1 MMPAEDQSTTGGNWP
16 LLAGLRF
23 ALALS
28 VVTCHVSIL
37 GPVVRPER
45 LLWTFGGFT
54 AVIGFFLISG
64 YSIAHS
70 VQSRPQ
76 GFARRRL
83 ERILP
88 LFLAAALFGLL
99 PVILLSG
106 VISLSAAEAATP
118 PRFWQYAATLLLL
131 NGIVCA
137 TPFLLHPLWS
147 LSCEAA
153 YYLLAPALSRLT
165 LQPLLALILAS
176 AFLYIRHSPRSFP
189 DETHGT
195 AAYCLLWAWLTGFVF
210 YRLPQNGYRP
220 LRAALVLLGGGLL
233 CCSGAEEGKL
243 TLATFLAVALAL
255 WFGQLCRVP
264 IRAARILTFLGDLS
278 YPLYLTHLTVL
289 IFLAQTRLIHWG
301 AAAVPVCWF
310 CALAVAAAFYGGIE
324 LPFRR
329 FLRGRKNLSA
339 PTTIDFG
346 GSHKETGKQ
355 AGAEALPTPAPQ
367 NWDGGAIHP

>member
-1 MMPAEDQSTTGGNWP
+1 MMTARDQSTTDGGSVWP
-16 LLAGLRF
+16 LLAGMRF

-37 GPVVRPER
+37 GPVVHPAR

-70 VQSRPQ
+70 IQSRPQ
-76 GFARRRL
+76 GFIRRRL

-88 LFLAAALFGLL
+88 LFLATAVFGLL
-99 PVILLSG
+99 PSVLLGG
-106 VISLSAAEAATP
+106 VISLPGAAAVTAP
-118 PRFWQYAATLLLL
+118 SSWQYGATLLLL
-131 NGIVCA
+131 NGLVCA

-153 YYLLAPALSRLT
+153 YYLLAPALRRLT

-176 AFLYIRHSPRSFP
+176 AFLYVRHSPRSFP

-195 AAYCLLWAWLTGFVF
+195 ATYCLLWAWLTGFVF
-210 YRLPQNGYRP
+210 YRLPQNGYRL
-220 LRAALVLLGGGLL
+220 LRAALILLGGGLL
-233 CCSGAEEGKL
+233 LCSGAEEGKL
-243 TLATFLAVALAL
+243 TLGTFLAVALAL
-255 WFGQLCRVP
+255 WFGPLCRIP
-264 IRAARILTFLGDLS
+264 ARAARILTFLGDLS

-289 IFLAQTRLIHWG
+289 IFLAQTRVIYWG
-301 AAAVPVCWF
+301 AAAVPFCWF

-324 LPFRR
+324 LPVRR
-329 FLRGRKNLSA
+329 LLRSRMHRVTPAAKGILA
-339 PTTIDFG
+339 
-346 GSHKETGKQ
+346 
-355 AGAEALPTPAPQ
+355 PAPQ
-367 NWDGGAIHP
+367 NWGRGAFPP